1 METPPWVPF
10 LAECRMDSVL
20 EVQGVSVFASNADQ
34 VWVAAPCWLHW
45 MDLRDPP
52 EGILFGIGDRGIQGD
67 TCLLP

>member
-1 METPPWVPF
+1 METPPWLPL

-20 EVQGVSVFASNADQ
+20 EVQRVSLSACNADQ

-45 MDLRDPP
+45 IDVHDPP
-52 EGILFGIGDRGIQGD
+52 EGILFGNGDRGIQGD